1 MAGIDGKMYG
11 NMVISA
17 ANALENQKEDINN
30 LNVFP
35 VPDGDTGSN
44 MSMTIGVVREKA
56 ENLPDKLSD
65 CAAQISRM
73 MLMAARGNS
82 GVILSL
88 FFKGIAKALDECD
101 EADSVSLAKAF
112 KSGVESAY
120 GAVMKPEEGT
130 ILTVMRVSAE
140 KALEKAGNEFKND
153 PAGLMSYML
162 EVATKT
168 LEETPEMLPV
178 LKSANVVDAGGSGFV
193 AILHGMRAALYNN
206 SIAYKGP
213 AASKTAA
220 TADFA
225 NVETGNIVFA
235 YCTECIVEKNPELC
249 TDERINSL
257 RETLSEMGDSMVFAQ
272 DEEIIKL
279 HIHTNE
285 PGIVLSLAQVFG
297 SLLTVKVENMRRQ
310 HTEMVLKTSGKEV
323 QKQTP
328 EDPHSKM
335 EKMEEQNTASVKK
348 DYGFVSVAAG
358 KGISE
363 AFIDMGCDQMVVGG
377 QTMNPSLADIISAVK
392 NVPAKTV
399 FILPNNSNVYLA
411 ALQASKEI
419 SETNVIVLPTKTIP
433 QGISAMFAF
442 DENLSPEENQRQMT
456 DAIASVK
463 SYSLTYAVHDSTA
476 DGMDIHAG
484 QSLGLEDGKVRF
496 YADSDRECLQRILS
510 EMEDGTAITIF
521 YGEDVTEEQAEET
534 KTQFEAA
541 LPMADVTL
549 LCGGQP
555 VYKYIISCE

>member
-88 FFKGIAKALDECD
+88 FFKGMAKALDECD

-112 KSGVESAY
+112 QSGVDSAY
-120 GAVMKPEEGT
+120 GAVMSPQEGT

-140 KALEKAGNEFKND
+140 KALEKAGDEFKND
-153 PAGLMSYML
+153 PAGLLSYML
-162 EVATKT
+162 DVATTT
-168 LEETPEMLPV
+168 LEQTPEMLPV

-193 AILHGMRAALYNN
+193 AILNGMRAALNN
-206 SIAYKGP
+206 NAVAYTGTARP
-213 AASKTAA
+213 QTASA
-220 TADFA
+220 ADFSA
-225 NVETGNIVFA
+225 MDTGEITFG
-235 YCTECIVEKNPELC
+235 YCTECIIEKDPELC
-249 TDERINSL
+249 TEERIESL

-297 SLLTVKVENMRRQ
+297 ALLTIKVENMRRQ
-310 HTEMVLKTSGKEV
+310 HTELSAKSNEQKEEAPAPA
-323 QKQTP
+323 P
-328 EDPHSKM
+328 EKEPAKP
-335 EKMEEQNTASVKK
+335 
-348 DYGFVSVAAG
+348 YGFVSVAAG
-358 KGISE
+358 EGIAA
-363 AFIDMGCDQMVVGG
+363 AFTDMGCDRMVVGG
-377 QTMNPSLADIISAVK
+377 QTMNPSLADIISAVEDV
-392 NVPAKTV
+392 NAQTV
-399 FILPNNSNVYLA
+399 FVLPNNSNVYLA

-419 SETNVIVLPTKTIP
+419 TEKRVIVLATKTIP
-433 QGISAMFAF
+433 QGISCMFAF
-442 DENLSPEENQRQMT
+442 DESLSPEENEAAMT
-456 DAIASVK
+456 EAASMVK
-463 SYSLTYAVHDSTA
+463 SFSLTYAVHDSTA
-476 DGMDIHAG
+476 DGMDIHTG
-484 QSLGLEDGKVRF
+484 QSLGLLNGKVRF
-496 YADSDRECLQRILS
+496 YADTDTECLSQMIE
-510 EMEDGTAITIF
+510 EMTEGSVVTIF
-521 YGEDVTEEQAEET
+521 YGEDVTEEDA
-534 KTQFEAA
+534 KKVAAQFEEA

-549 LCGGQP
+549 LPGNQP

>member
-56 ENLPDKLSD
+56 ESLPDKLSD

-88 FFKGIAKALDECD
+88 FFKGMAKALDECD
-101 EADSVSLAKAF
+101 EADSISLANAF
-112 KSGVESAY
+112 KSGVDSAY

-162 EVATKT
+162 DVATKT

-193 AILHGMRAALYNN
+193 AILNGMRAALNN
-206 SIAYKGP
+206 SSIAYTGAP
-213 AASKTAA
+213 MIKTSSS
-220 TADFA
+220 ADFSA
-225 NVETGNIVFA
+225 METGDIVFG

-249 TDERINSL
+249 TDERIENL
-257 RETLSEMGDSMVFAQ
+257 RATLSEMGDSMVFAQ

-297 SLLTVKVENMRRQ
+297 ALLTVKVENMRRQ
-310 HTEMVLKTSGKEV
+310 HTEMVAKNAEKQQEKEELKKEV
-323 QKQTP
+323 PIK
-328 EDPHSKM
+328 E
-335 EKMEEQNTASVKK
+335 
-348 DYGFVSVAAG
+348 YGFVAVAAG
-358 KGISE
+358 AGISA
-363 AFIDMGCDQMVVGG
+363 AFADMGCDRMVVGG
-377 QTMNPSLADIISAVK
+377 QTMNPSLADIISAVEE
-392 NVPAKTV
+392 VPAKVV
-399 FILPNNSNVYLA
+399 FVLPNNSNVYLA

-419 SETNVIVLPTKTIP
+419 EDKQVIVLATKTMP
-433 QGISAMFAF
+433 QGISALYAF
-442 DENLSPEENQRQMT
+442 DESVSAEENEQAMNE
-456 DAIASVK
+456 AIAAVK
-463 SYSLTYAVHDSTA
+463 SFSLTYAVHDSMA
-476 DGMDIHAG
+476 DGMDIREG
-484 QSLGLEDGKVRF
+484 QSLGLMDGKVRF
-496 YADSDRECLQRILS
+496 YADTDKECIEQMIE
-510 EMEDGTAITIF
+510 EMKDGSAITVF
-521 YGEDVTEEQAEET
+521 YGEEISEE
-534 KTQFEAA
+534 EAQEVGE
-541 LPMADVTL
+541 LIESKVPMADVTVL
-549 LCGGQP
+549 RGDQP

>member
-11 NMVISA
+11 EMVISA

-88 FFKGIAKALDECD
+88 FFKGMAKALDECD

-112 KSGVESAY
+112 QSGVDSAY
-120 GAVMKPEEGT
+120 GAVMTPQEGT

-140 KALEKAGNEFKND
+140 KALEKAGDEFKHD
-153 PAGLMSYML
+153 PAGLLSYML
-162 EVATKT
+162 DVATKT
-168 LEETPEMLPV
+168 LDETPEMLPV

-193 AILHGMRAALYNN
+193 AILNGMRAALNN
-206 SIAYKGP
+206 NAITYTGTARP
-213 AASKTAA
+213 QTASA
-220 TADFA
+220 ADFSSIDA
-225 NVETGNIVFA
+225 GEITFG
-235 YCTECIVEKNPELC
+235 YCTECIIEKDPELC
-249 TDERINSL
+249 TEDRIDSL

-297 SLLTVKVENMRRQ
+297 ALLTIKVENMRRQ
-310 HTEMVLKTSGKEV
+310 HTEMAAKSNAAEAKEEPV
-323 QKQTP
+323 AAKK
-328 EDPHSKM
+328 E
-335 EKMEEQNTASVKK
+335 TAKP
-348 DYGFVSVAAG
+348 YGFVSVAAG
-358 KGISE
+358 DGIAA
-363 AFIDMGCDQMVVGG
+363 AFTDMGCDRMVVGG
-377 QTMNPSLADIISAVK
+377 QTMNPSLADIISAVEDV
-392 NVPAKTV
+392 NAETV

-419 SETNVIVLPTKTIP
+419 TEKRVIVLATKTIP
-433 QGISAMFAF
+433 QGISCMFAF
-442 DENLSPEENQRQMT
+442 DESLSPEENEAAMT
-456 DAIASVK
+456 EAAGMVK
-463 SYSLTYAVHDSTA
+463 SFSLTYAVHDSTA
-476 DGMDIHAG
+476 DGMDIRTG
-484 QSLGLEDGKVRF
+484 QSLGLLNGKVRF
-496 YADSDRECLQRILS
+496 YADTDEQCLDQMMA
-510 EMEDGTAITIF
+510 EMQEGSVITIF
-521 YGEDVTEEQAEET
+521 YGEDVTEEDARAVASRFEE
-534 KTQFEAA
+534 A

-549 LCGGQP
+549 LPGNQP

>member
-11 NMVISA
+11 EMVISA

-44 MSMTIGVVREKA
+44 MSMTIGVVRDKA

-88 FFKGIAKALDECD
+88 FFKGMAKALDECD

-112 KSGVESAY
+112 QSGVDSAY
-120 GAVMKPEEGT
+120 GAVMTPQEGT

-140 KALEKAGNEFKND
+140 KALEKAGDEFKND
-153 PAGLMSYML
+153 PAGLLSYML
-162 EVATKT
+162 DVATKT
-168 LEETPEMLPV
+168 LDETPEMLPV

-193 AILHGMRAALYNN
+193 AILHGMRAALNN
-206 SIAYKGP
+206 NAVTYSGSARP
-213 AASKTAA
+213 QTASA
-220 TADFA
+220 ADFSSIDA
-225 NVETGNIVFA
+225 GEITFG
-235 YCTECIVEKNPELC
+235 YCTECIIEKDPDLC
-249 TDERINSL
+249 TDDRIDSL

-297 SLLTVKVENMRRQ
+297 ALITVKVENMRRQ
-310 HTEMVLKTSGKEV
+310 HTEMAAKSAEATTVEAPAEPEKEPA
-323 QKQTP
+323 KP
-328 EDPHSKM
+328 
-335 EKMEEQNTASVKK
+335 
-348 DYGFVSVAAG
+348 YGFVSVAAG
-358 KGISE
+358 DGIAA
-363 AFIDMGCDQMVVGG
+363 AFLDMGCDRMVVGG
-377 QTMNPSLADIISAVK
+377 QTMNPSLADIISAVEDV
-392 NVPAKTV
+392 NAETV

-419 SETNVIVLPTKTIP
+419 TEKKVIVLATKTIP
-433 QGISAMFAF
+433 QGISCMFAF
-442 DENLSPEENQRQMT
+442 DESASPEENEAAMT
-456 DAIASVK
+456 EAAGMVK
-463 SYSLTYAVHDSTA
+463 SFSLTYAVHDSTA
-476 DGMDIHAG
+476 DGMDIHTG
-484 QSLGLEDGKVRF
+484 QSLGLLNGKVRF
-496 YADSDRECLQRILS
+496 YADTDEQCLDQMIE
-510 EMEDGTAITIF
+510 EMKEGSVVTIF
-521 YGEDVTEEQAEET
+521 YGEDVTEEAAT
-534 KTQFEAA
+534 AIAARFEAA

-549 LCGGQP
+549 LPGNQP

>member
-1 MAGIDGKMYG
+1 MPGIDGKMYG

-88 FFKGIAKALDECD
+88 FFKGMAKALDECD

-112 KSGVESAY
+112 QSGVDSAY
-120 GAVMKPEEGT
+120 GAVMTPQEGT

-140 KALEKAGNEFKND
+140 KALEKAGDEFKND
-153 PAGLMSYML
+153 PAGLLSYML
-162 EVATKT
+162 DVATNT
-168 LEETPEMLPV
+168 LEQTPEMLPV

-193 AILHGMRAALYNN
+193 AILHGMRAALNNNAVKYNG
-206 SIAYKGP
+206 STRP
-213 AASKTAA
+213 QTASS
-220 TADFA
+220 ADFSA
-225 NVETGNIVFA
+225 IDAGEITFG
-235 YCTECIVEKNPELC
+235 YCTECIIEKNPELC
-249 TDERINSL
+249 TEDRIESL

-297 SLLTVKVENMRRQ
+297 ALLTIKVENMRRQ
-310 HTEMVLKTSGKEV
+310 HTEMAAKSAEKAEAEAPAAEVAKEPA
-323 QKQTP
+323 KP
-328 EDPHSKM
+328 
-335 EKMEEQNTASVKK
+335 
-348 DYGFVSVAAG
+348 YGFVSVAAG
-358 KGISE
+358 EGIAA
-363 AFIDMGCDQMVVGG
+363 AFTDMGCDRMVVGG
-377 QTMNPSLADIISAVK
+377 QTMNPSLADIISAVEDV
-392 NVPAKTV
+392 NAETV

-419 SETNVIVLPTKTIP
+419 TEKKVIVLATKTIP
-433 QGISAMFAF
+433 QGISCMFAF
-442 DENLSPEENQRQMT
+442 DESLSPEENEAAMT
-456 DAIASVK
+456 EAASMVK
-463 SYSLTYAVHDSTA
+463 SFSLTYAVHDSTA
-476 DGMDIHAG
+476 DGMDIHTG
-484 QSLGLEDGKVRF
+484 QSLGLLNGKVRF
-496 YADSDRECLQRILS
+496 YADTDTECLSQMIE
-510 EMEDGTAITIF
+510 EMKEGAVVTIF
-521 YGEDVTEEQAEET
+521 YGEDVTEEDAQKVCA
-534 KTQFEAA
+534 QFEEA

-549 LCGGQP
+549 LPGNQP

>member
-11 NMVISA
+11 EMMISA

-88 FFKGIAKALDECD
+88 FFKGMAKALDECD

-112 KSGVESAY
+112 QSGVDSAY
-120 GAVMKPEEGT
+120 GAVMTPQEGT

-140 KALEKAGNEFKND
+140 KALEKAGAEFKND
-153 PAGLMSYML
+153 PAGLLSYML
-162 EVATKT
+162 DVATKT
-168 LEETPEMLPV
+168 LDETPEMLPV

-193 AILHGMRAALYNN
+193 AILNGMRAALNN
-206 SIAYKGP
+206 NAIAYTGTSRP
-213 AASKTAA
+213 QTAGS
-220 TADFA
+220 ADFSSLDA
-225 NVETGNIVFA
+225 GEITFG
-235 YCTECIVEKNPELC
+235 YCTECIIEKDPELC
-249 TDERINSL
+249 TEDRIDSL

-297 SLLTVKVENMRRQ
+297 ALLTIKVENMRRQ
-310 HTEMVLKTSGKEV
+310 HTEMAAKSAAKAEDTPAAEPPKEAA
-323 QKQTP
+323 KP
-328 EDPHSKM
+328 
-335 EKMEEQNTASVKK
+335 
-348 DYGFVSVAAG
+348 YGFVSVAAG
-358 KGISE
+358 DGVAA
-363 AFIDMGCDQMVVGG
+363 AFTDMGCDRMVVGG
-377 QTMNPSLADIISAVK
+377 QTMNPSLADIISAVEDV
-392 NVPAKTV
+392 NAETV

-419 SETNVIVLPTKTIP
+419 TEKRVIVLATKTIP
-433 QGISAMFAF
+433 QGISCMFAF
-442 DENLSPEENQRQMT
+442 DESLSPEENEAAMT
-456 DAIASVK
+456 EAAGMVK
-463 SYSLTYAVHDSTA
+463 SFSLTYAVHDSTA
-476 DGMDIHAG
+476 DGMDIHTG
-484 QSLGLEDGKVRF
+484 QSLGLLNGKVRF
-496 YADSDRECLQRILS
+496 YADTDEQCLDQMME
-510 EMEDGTAITIF
+510 EMQEGSVITIF
-521 YGEDVTEEQAEET
+521 YGEDVTEEDAQAVASRFEE
-534 KTQFEAA
+534 A

-549 LCGGQP
+549 LPGNQP

>member
-11 NMVISA
+11 EMVISA

-44 MSMTIGVVREKA
+44 MSMTIGVVRDKA

-88 FFKGIAKALDECD
+88 FFKGMAKALDECD

-112 KSGVESAY
+112 QSGVDSAY
-120 GAVMKPEEGT
+120 GAVMTPQEGT

-140 KALEKAGNEFKND
+140 KALEKAGDEFKND
-153 PAGLMSYML
+153 PAGLLSYML
-162 EVATKT
+162 DVATKT
-168 LEETPEMLPV
+168 LDETPEMLPV

-193 AILHGMRAALYNN
+193 AILHGMRAALNN
-206 SIAYKGP
+206 NAVTYSGSARP
-213 AASKTAA
+213 QTASA
-220 TADFA
+220 ADFSSIDA
-225 NVETGNIVFA
+225 GEITFG
-235 YCTECIVEKNPELC
+235 YCTECIIEKDPDLC
-249 TDERINSL
+249 TDDRIDSL

-297 SLLTVKVENMRRQ
+297 ALITVKVENMRRQ
-310 HTEMVLKTSGKEV
+310 HTEMAAKSAEATTVEAPAEPEKEPA
-323 QKQTP
+323 KP
-328 EDPHSKM
+328 
-335 EKMEEQNTASVKK
+335 
-348 DYGFVSVAAG
+348 YGFVSVAAG
-358 KGISE
+358 DGIAA
-363 AFIDMGCDQMVVGG
+363 AFLDMGCDRMVVGG
-377 QTMNPSLADIISAVK
+377 QTMNPSLADIISAVEDV
-392 NVPAKTV
+392 NAETV

-419 SETNVIVLPTKTIP
+419 TEKKVIVLATKTIP
-433 QGISAMFAF
+433 QGISCMFAF
-442 DENLSPEENQRQMT
+442 DESASPEENEAAMME
-456 DAIASVK
+456 AAGMVK
-463 SYSLTYAVHDSTA
+463 SFSLTYAVHDSTA
-476 DGMDIHAG
+476 DGMDIHTG
-484 QSLGLEDGKVRF
+484 QSLGLLNGKVRF
-496 YADSDRECLQRILS
+496 YADTDEQCLDQMIE
-510 EMEDGTAITIF
+510 EMKEGSVVTIF
-521 YGEDVTEEQAEET
+521 YGEDVTEEAAT
-534 KTQFEAA
+534 AIAARFEAA

-549 LCGGQP
+549 LPGNQP

>member
-56 ENLPDKLSD
+56 DNLPDKLSD

-88 FFKGIAKALDECD
+88 FFKGMAKALDECD
-101 EADSVSLAKAF
+101 EADSVSLANAF

-162 EVATKT
+162 DVATKT

-193 AILHGMRAALYNN
+193 AILNGMRAALNNN
-206 SIAYKGP
+206 SIAYNGP
-213 AASKTAA
+213 AQTSTSAV
-220 TADFA
+220 ADFA
-225 NVETGNIVFA
+225 GVDTGEIVFG

-249 TDERINSL
+249 TEDRIDSL
-257 RETLSEMGDSMVFAQ
+257 KETLSEMGNSMVFAQ
-272 DEEIIKL
+272 DDEIIKL

-297 SLLTVKVENMRRQ
+297 ALLTVKVENMRRQ
-310 HTEMVLKTSGKEV
+310 HTEMIAKNEKKAE
-323 QKQTP
+323 KAP
-328 EDPHSKM
+328 EK
-335 EKMEEQNTASVKK
+335 AF
-348 DYGFVSVAAG
+348 GFVSVAAG
-358 KGISE
+358 EGIAA
-363 AFIDMGCDQMVVGG
+363 AFTDLGCDRMVIGG
-377 QTMNPSLADIISAVK
+377 QTMNPSLSDIISAVDE
-392 NVPAKTV
+392 VPAKTV

-411 ALQASKEI
+411 ALQASKEVE
-419 SETNVIVLPTKTIP
+419 SKQVIVLPTKTIP
-433 QGISAMFAF
+433 QGLSALFAF
-442 DENLSPEENQRQMT
+442 DGTLSAEENEQAMT
-456 DAIASVK
+456 EAAQAVK
-463 SYSLTYAVHDSTA
+463 SFSVTYAVHDSTA
-476 DGMDIHAG
+476 DGMDIHGG
-484 QSLGLEDGKVRF
+484 QSLGLMNGKVRF
-496 YADSDRECLQRILS
+496 YADTDEECFRQMLA
-510 EMEDGTAITIF
+510 EMQDGITVTIF
-521 YGEDVTEEQAEET
+521 YGEDVTKEQAEKVQALFAE
-534 KTQFEAA
+534 A
-541 LPMADVTL
+541 LPFCDVNL
-549 LCGGQP
+549 LPGGQP